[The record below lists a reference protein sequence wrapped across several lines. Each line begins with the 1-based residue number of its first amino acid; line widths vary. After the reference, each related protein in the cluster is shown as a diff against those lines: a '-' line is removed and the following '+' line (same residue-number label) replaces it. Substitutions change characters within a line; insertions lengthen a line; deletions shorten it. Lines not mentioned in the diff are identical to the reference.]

1 MAPRCLR
8 GRLLNSIRPNYMS
21 AFPVTKTPTLASYVS
36 ILRAIG
42 APVDAGLRRARL
54 PTLFEEIP
62 DAWLPYERLRYF
74 TVDMAEREGISALG
88 LIPQVSDTQTAL
100 SRSFRGPVLSAPT
113 LLQALQRL
121 PSLTSRQTTDI
132 RSWIE
137 PIGDLVRFCLVLPLP
152 LDVPGYDIGETR
164 TLRLMEHIVGAFAGP
179 DFVPT
184 RVLLASRARDLRFNL
199 QSAYGDI
206 PVLTDQPCGAIEF
219 PRALLSCTSASAD
232 APRAGSGAAKP
243 DDAPPGTLSETLE
256 ACLEPYLLEGYPHV
270 ALAAEIVGCNVRS
283 LQRKLTAEQNTYSEV
298 VDNVRCR
305 AAMSRLRD
313 SELNLNQ
320 IAQRLGYSEHSAFT
334 RAFRRWT
341 GTTPNDYQ
349 ARVENTPTRPNLKD

>member
-1 MAPRCLR
+1 
-8 GRLLNSIRPNYMS
+8 MS
-21 AFPVTKTPTLASYVS
+21 AFPLTKPPTLANYVS

-74 TVDMAEREGISALG
+74 TVDMASREGIPDLG
-88 LIPQVSDTQTAL
+88 LIPQASEIQTAL
-100 SRSFRGPVLSAPT
+100 SRSFRNPVLSAPT

-121 PSLTSRQTTDI
+121 PSLASRQTTDI
-132 RSWIE
+132 RAWIE

-152 LDVPGYDIGETR
+152 LEVPGYDIGETR

-199 QSAYGDI
+199 QSAYGDV

-219 PRALLSCTSASAD
+219 PRALLSCTHASAG
-232 APRAGSGAAKP
+232 ARRAGSGAATP
-243 DDAPPGTLSETLE
+243 DDAPPDTLSETLE
-256 ACLEPYLLEGYPHV
+256 ACLEPYLLQGYPHI
-270 ALAAEIVGCNVRS
+270 ALTAEITGCNVRS
-283 LQRKLTAEQNTYSEV
+283 LQRKLAIEQTTYSEV
-298 VDNVRCR
+298 VDKVRCH

-313 SELNLNQ
+313 SEPNLNE
-320 IAQRLGYSEHSAFT
+320 IALKLGYCEHAAFT

-341 GTTPNDYQ
+341 GITPNEYRARQ
-349 ARVENTPTRPNLKD
+349 AHANLSH

>member
-1 MAPRCLR
+1 
-8 GRLLNSIRPNYMS
+8 MS
-21 AFPVTKTPTLASYVS
+21 AFPLTKSPTLASYVS

-54 PTLFEEIP
+54 PTLFQEIP

-74 TVDMAEREGISALG
+74 TVDMASREGIPDLG
-88 LIPQVSDTQTAL
+88 LIPQASDTQTAL
-100 SRSFRGPVLSAPT
+100 SRSFRDPVLSAPT

-132 RSWIE
+132 RTWIE

-199 QSAYGDI
+199 QSAYGGV
-206 PVLTDQPCGAIEF
+206 PVMTDQPYGAIEF
-219 PRALLSCTSASAD
+219 PRALLSCTHASAD
-232 APRAGSGAAKP
+232 AHPAGSDAATP
-243 DDAPPGTLSETLE
+243 DETPPGTLSGTLE

-270 ALAAEIVGCNVRS
+270 DLAAEIAGCNQRN
-283 LQRKLTAEQNTYSEV
+283 LQRKLAAEQTTYSEV

-313 SELNLNQ
+313 SALNLNE
-320 IAQRLGYSEHSAFT
+320 IARRLGYSEHAAFT

-341 GTTPNDYQ
+341 GITPNEYR
-349 ARVENTPTRPNLKD
+349 ARAVNTPSRPNLDD

>member
-1 MAPRCLR
+1 
-8 GRLLNSIRPNYMS
+8 
-21 AFPVTKTPTLASYVS
+21 
-36 ILRAIG
+36 
-42 APVDAGLRRARL
+42 
-54 PTLFEEIP
+54 
-62 DAWLPYERLRYF
+62 
-74 TVDMAEREGISALG
+74 
-88 LIPQVSDTQTAL
+88 
-100 SRSFRGPVLSAPT
+100 VLSAPT

-132 RSWIE
+132 RTWIE

-199 QSAYGDI
+199 QSAYGGV
-206 PVLTDQPCGAIEF
+206 PVMTDQPYGAIEF
-219 PRALLSCTSASAD
+219 PRALLSCTHASAD
-232 APRAGSGAAKP
+232 AHPAGSDAATP
-243 DDAPPGTLSETLE
+243 DETPPGTLSGTLE

-270 ALAAEIVGCNVRS
+270 DLAAEIAGCNQRN
-283 LQRKLTAEQNTYSEV
+283 LQRKLAAEQTTYSEV

-320 IAQRLGYSEHSAFT
+320 IARRLGYSEHAAFT

-341 GTTPNDYQ
+341 GITPNEYRASQ
-349 ARVENTPTRPNLKD
+349 AHANLDHRRAPATVSSSQS